1 MQSTKLKEPEL
12 ESTNPFNLPSV
23 PSTPISSYETP
34 EVVRIL
40 SVASPIGEKHFP
52 EVPKDEPVLKLAEP
66 AAIVAV
72 PHEAVPVNEN
82 PFADPVAKS
91 EEVRPAVLSTHSDLL
106 DAATPEVTR
115 ESTPVLDVRTLSPRP
130 VSLQAS
136 YITDNNINDGHVFP
150 PGAEFVKS
158 WLMSN
163 SGDIAWPETT
173 ELVFIGGDR
182 LSSGSV
188 TKNTYPI
195 GRVEP
200 GAEVDVHAY
209 DMKAPE
215 EPGRYVSHWRLSD
228 GEGKPFGDQLW
239 CE

>member
-1 MQSTKLKEPEL
+1 MPED
-12 ESTNPFNLPSV
+12 
-23 PSTPISSYETP
+23 
-34 EVVRIL
+34 EVIRVC
-40 SVASPIGEKHFP
+40 SPIEEKLFP
-52 EVPKDEPVLKLAEP
+52 KVPKDEPLLKVEES
-66 AAIVAV
+66 AAVAASPDETV
-72 PHEAVPVNEN
+72 IENEN
-82 PFADPVAKS
+82 PFADPVTES
-91 EEVRPAVLSTHSDLL
+91 EGVRPEVISIHSALPEAV
-106 DAATPEVTR
+106 AQEATELELERR
-115 ESTPVLDVRTLSPRP
+115 ESTPVLDVKTLSPRP

-136 YITDNNINDGHVFP
+136 YIADNNINDGHIFP

-163 SGDIAWPETT
+163 SGDVAWPETT

-182 LSSGSV
+182 LSSTSFIGG
-188 TKNTYPI
+188 TYHV